1 MKLTLEIPDN
11 KADFILELLSNLSF
25 VTVKADKEAQKAARK
40 AELKADLR
48 ESILELNE
56 VLAGRKK
63 SRDAYE
69 LLAELDAIQD

>member
-1 MKLTLEIPDN
+1 LTPFSQIVQTL
-11 KADFILELLSNLSF
+11 K
-25 VTVKADKEAQKAARK
+25 KAQKEARK

-56 VLAGRKK
+56 VLAGSKE

-69 LLAELDAIQD
+69 LLAELDELQDQNR